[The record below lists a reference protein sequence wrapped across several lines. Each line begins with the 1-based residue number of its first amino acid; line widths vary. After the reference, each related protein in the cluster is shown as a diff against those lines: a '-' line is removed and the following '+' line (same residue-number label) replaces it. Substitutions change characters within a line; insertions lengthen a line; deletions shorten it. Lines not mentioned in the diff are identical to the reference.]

1 MNQRNFSGKNVE
13 RKSRANSY
21 GFNGLNA
28 GNIDEDDCMLGK
40 LLLIHV
46 NTNSNLGIKNKKR
59 IQKTN
64 FAKLNS
70 CR

>member
-1 MNQRNFSGKNVE
+1 MNQGNFSGKNVE

-46 NTNSNLGIKNKKR
+46 NTNSNLGIK
-59 IQKTN
+59 IQREYR
-64 FAKLNS
+64 KLILLN
-70 CR
+70 

>member
-40 LLLIHV
+40 LLLIYV
-46 NTNSNLGIKNKKR
+46 KTNSNLGIKNIR
-59 IQKTN
+59 EYR
-64 FAKLNS
+64 KLILLN
-70 CR
+70 

>member
-40 LLLIHV
+40 LLLIYV
-46 NTNSNLGIKNKKR
+46 NTNSNLGIKNIR
-59 IQKTN
+59 E
-64 FAKLNS
+64 FRKLILLN
-70 CR
+70 

>member
-40 LLLIHV
+40 LLLIYV
-46 NTNSNLGIKNKKR
+46 NSNS
-59 IQKTN
+59 N
-64 FAKLNS
+64 FKFQREFRMLILLN
-70 CR
+70 

>member
-40 LLLIHV
+40 LLLIYV
-46 NTNSNLGIKNKKR
+46 NTNSNFG
-59 IQKTN
+59 KTK
-64 FAKLNS
+64 FQREFRKLILLN
-70 CR
+70 

>member
-40 LLLIHV
+40 LLLTYV
-46 NTNSNLGIKNKKR
+46 NTNSNLKR
-59 IQKTN
+59 IQKAN
-64 FAKLNS
+64 FTKLNS

>member
-46 NTNSNLGIKNKKR
+46 NTNSNLGIKNNKR

>member
-40 LLLIHV
+40 LLLIYV
-46 NTNSNLGIKNKKR
+46 KTNSNLGIKNIFKEN
-59 IQKTN
+59 TE
-64 FAKLNS
+64 S
-70 CR
+70 

>member
-40 LLLIHV
+40 LLLTYV
-46 NTNSNLGIKNKKR
+46 NTNSNLGIKNIR
-59 IQKTN
+59 E
-64 FAKLNS
+64 FRKLILLN
-70 CR
+70 

>member
-40 LLLIHV
+40 LLFIHV
-46 NTNSNLGIKNKKR
+46 NTNSNLGKR
-59 IQKTN
+59 EY
-64 FAKLNS
+64 
-70 CR
+70 R

>member
-1 MNQRNFSGKNVE
+1 MNQGNFSGKNVE

-40 LLLIHV
+40 LL
-46 NTNSNLGIKNKKR
+46 
-59 IQKTN
+59 
-64 FAKLNS
+64 FYS
-70 CR
+70 CQY

>member
-40 LLLIHV
+40 LLLIYV
-46 NTNSNLGIKNKKR
+46 NTN
-59 IQKTN
+59 
-64 FAKLNS
+64 
-70 CR
+70 

>member
-40 LLLIHV
+40 LLLIYV
-46 NTNSNLGIKNKKR
+46 NTNSNVG
-59 IQKTN
+59 KTK
-64 FAKLNS
+64 FQREFRKLILLN
-70 CR
+70 

>member
-40 LLLIHV
+40 LLLIYV
-46 NTNSNLGIKNKKR
+46 NTNSNFGIKNITKFQR
-59 IQKTN
+59 EFRNLIL
-64 FAKLNS
+64 LN
-70 CR
+70 

>member
-40 LLLIHV
+40 LLLIYV
-46 NTNSNLGIKNKKR
+46 NTNSNLGISFKE
-59 IQKTN
+59 
-64 FAKLNS
+64 NS
-70 CR
+70 ESEFY